1 MLKADKHHEGDY
13 VMAIQTH
20 TLAYTDSTGVTLK
33 SHYAYPAN
41 TTTPKPAVLVAPEWW
56 GLSAHAKHAA
66 ERLAEAGYVALTMDL
81 YGNAQLTDDAS
92 VASANMTGLLNNPA
106 LLAERTQLALQ
117 TLQAQPQVQA
127 NQLAAIGFCFG
138 GKVVLDMARR
148 GAPLQAVTSF
158 HGNLTPETPA
168 QAGKV
173 QAELLIEHGSD
184 DPLAP
189 PEMLQAFE
197 AEMQAAGV
205 RYHIDTFPGVRH
217 GFTNPQATANGEK
230 NNFDALRYDADA
242 AQTSWQ
248 NMLALLERTL
258 LGVKANS

>member
-1 MLKADKHHEGDY
+1 MLNADKHREGDY

-56 GLSAHAKHAA
+56 GLTTHAKHAA
-66 ERLAEAGYVALTMDL
+66 ERLAKAGYVALTIDL

-92 VASANMTGLLNNPA
+92 VASANKTCLLNHPA
-106 LLAERTQLALQ
+106 LLVERTQLALQ

-127 NQLAAIGFCFG
+127 DQLAAIGFCFG

-148 GAPLQAVTSF
+148 GAPLHAVTCF
-158 HGNLTPETPA
+158 HGKLTPQTPA
-168 QAGKV
+168 QAGQI
-173 QAELLIEHGSD
+173 QAELLIETGGD
-184 DPLAP
+184 DPLVP

-205 RYHIDTFPGVRH
+205 RYHIDIFPGVRH
-217 GFTNPQATANGEK
+217 GFTNPQATAHGEK
-230 NNFDALRYDADA
+230 NNFDVQRYDADA
-242 AQTSWQ
+242 AHASWQ

-258 LGVKANS
+258 LGVKASS